1 MSDTPVKKMR
11 KPLPTEQEKT
21 VLMRIREVFHET
33 KKDQKVCIV
42 IPEETTATGFFGHF
56 YKSLKGRLSMP
67 NVEIINITDLTCDHL
82 EVNNVVIDLSDMCV
96 IS

>member
-1 MSDTPVKKMR
+1 MSDATVKKMR

-33 KKDQKVCIV
+33 SKDQKVCVV
-42 IPEETTATGFFGHF
+42 IPVDTTTKGFFGHF

-82 EVNNVVIDLSDMCV
+82 EFNNVVIDLSDM
-96 IS
+96 STTS